1 MNGAANFPPQIAALK
16 PGGGGSSPSL
26 ATISLLLASSC
37 SLESNLYM
45 SPCSSAEQEL
55 SSNKCKHINEKRSG
69 RAQPRR
75 AWHPRYSE
83 DGNVGWTF
91 ALNPLFFV
99 R

>member
-16 PGGGGSSPSL
+16 PGGGGSSPPGHHIFIIGKQLQSRKQPL
-26 ATISLLLASSC
+26 HVSLL
-37 SLESNLYM
+37 
-45 SPCSSAEQEL
+45 SAEQEL